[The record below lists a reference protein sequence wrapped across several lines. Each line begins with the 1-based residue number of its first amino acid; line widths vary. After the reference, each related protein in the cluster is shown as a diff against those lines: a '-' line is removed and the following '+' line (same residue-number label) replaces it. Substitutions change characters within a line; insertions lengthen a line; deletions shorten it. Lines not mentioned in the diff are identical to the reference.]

1 MKNPFLKKLTD
12 LFKEAGLDK
21 ASEAAPDDMQDA
33 CDKLAAAM
41 AAYGDG
47 AGLAADHPLHALK
60 ALHKEMS
67 DKIGARAT
75 AKAEA
80 EKAAEPK
87 EEEDDVTKAAI
98 QEEVSK
104 GLADIRKQLD
114 DANKRATAA
123 EAISKADREA
133 REVEVEK
140 TTLRKFRHVT
150 VDVDKDAAM
159 FAKMRAADK
168 PAYDFMIA
176 KLDAAEAVA
185 KKAGDLER
193 DLGSPLGGAGQTAW
207 AEIEAKAAE
216 IVSKGAAGIT
226 QEKAI
231 DQVMKA
237 HPDLVRRYR
246 AEQAGSPS

>member
-1 MKNPFLKKLTD
+1 
-12 LFKEAGLDK
+12 
-21 ASEAAPDDMQDA
+21 
-33 CDKLAAAM
+33 
-41 AAYGDG
+41 
-47 AGLAADHPLHALK
+47 
-60 ALHKEMS
+60 
-67 DKIGARAT
+67 
-75 AKAEA
+75 
-80 EKAAEPK
+80 
-87 EEEDDVTKAAI
+87 
-98 QEEVSK
+98 
-104 GLADIRKQLD
+104 
-114 DANKRATAA
+114 
-123 EAISKADREA
+123 
-133 REVEVEK
+133 
-140 TTLRKFRHVT
+140 
-150 VDVDKDAAM
+150 M